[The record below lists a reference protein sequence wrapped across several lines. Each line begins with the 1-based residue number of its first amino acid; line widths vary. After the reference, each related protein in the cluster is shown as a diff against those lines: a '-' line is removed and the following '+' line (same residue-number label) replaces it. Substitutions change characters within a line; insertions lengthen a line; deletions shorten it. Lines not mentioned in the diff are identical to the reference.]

1 MAASSYQEKA
11 TLARRAVRYKRTRT
25 TGRQLQFSGVGA
37 KQKYCYCTS
46 SEPGLRGELPAKGA
60 ERVLKNAGQPKRFGA
75 QRQKSMRNWSIFTA
89 RFGGRE
95 IRIHLTFI
103 VLLLFLLL
111 VEVNRNGPR
120 VITRVVIITGLILLS
135 ALLHEFGHVWVSAR
149 QGFPI
154 KGFVLLPIGGLT
166 MGDPSIQE
174 ESARNLRKEI
184 SIALAGPLVNAV
196 LAGITAAA
204 LFAMGLAHTIRLTS
218 LVLTPAN
225 LVTSFFWINACLFV
239 VNLLPAFPLDGGRI
253 LRAVLA
259 RGMDFRLA
267 TRRAVTLGQVFAGI
281 FMLAG
286 AALNIQG
293 LMLIGFFIFVAAQME
308 ERTVMFQTVVEA
320 VQMEDIMLTEF
331 SVLSPADTL
340 EDALNKAVHCLQ
352 DDFPV
357 VSGGD
362 LVGVI
367 TRQTIVDRLR
377 AEGNGYVQAA
387 MSRAFEIASRTE
399 SLGSAFRKLTS
410 RGLSLIPVVDQ
421 ERLVGIVTLQHL
433 MHSMGLLNE
442 SRRLRR
448 QMEEQS

>member
-1 MAASSYQEKA
+1 
-11 TLARRAVRYKRTRT
+11 
-25 TGRQLQFSGVGA
+25 
-37 KQKYCYCTS
+37 
-46 SEPGLRGELPAKGA
+46 
-60 ERVLKNAGQPKRFGA
+60 
-75 QRQKSMRNWSIFTA
+75 MRNWTIFTV
-89 RFGGRE
+89 RSGGRE
-95 IRIHLTFI
+95 IRIHLTFV

-111 VEVNRNGPR
+111 VEVNRSGPR
-120 VITRVVIITGLILLS
+120 VITRVFIITGLILLS
-135 ALLHEFGHVWVSAR
+135 ALLHELGHVWVSAR

-154 KGFVLLPIGGLT
+154 KAFVLLPIGGLT
-166 MGDPSIQE
+166 MGDPALQE

-184 SIALAGPLVNAV
+184 LIAVAGPLVNAV
-196 LAGITAAA
+196 LAGLTTAV
-204 LFAMGLAHTIRLTS
+204 LLAMGTAHTLRLTPP
-218 LVLTPAN
+218 LVTPLN
-225 LVTSFFWINACLFV
+225 LVTSFFWINACLCA
-239 VNLLPAFPLDGGRI
+239 VNLLPAFPLDGGRM
-253 LRAVLA
+253 LRAILA
-259 RGMDFRLA
+259 RHMDFRLA
-267 TRRAVTLGQVFAGI
+267 TRRAVNLGQIFAGL

-286 AALNIQG
+286 AALNIQM
-293 LMLIGFFIFVAAQME
+293 LMLIGFFIFIAAQME
-308 ERTVMFQTVVEA
+308 ERTVMFQTVVET

-331 SVLSPADTL
+331 SILSPADTL
-340 EDALNKAVHCLQ
+340 EDALDKAVHCLQ

-377 AEGNGYVQAA
+377 AEGNGYVQGA

-448 QMEEQS
+448 RMEEGM

>member
-1 MAASSYQEKA
+1 M
-11 TLARRAVRYKRTRT
+11 
-25 TGRQLQFSGVGA
+25 
-37 KQKYCYCTS
+37 S
-46 SEPGLRGELPAKGA
+46 SELGLRGELPATGA
-60 ERVLKNAGQPKRFGA
+60 DVFRDRQCTVAVWSGA
-75 QRQKSMRNWSIFTA
+75 TNKTMRNWSVFTV

-95 IRIHLTFI
+95 IRIHLTFV

-111 VEVNRNGPR
+111 VEVSRSGPR
-120 VITRVVIITGLILLS
+120 VITRVFIITGLILLS
-135 ALLHEFGHVWVSAR
+135 AMLHEFGHVWVSTR

-166 MGDPSIQE
+166 MGDPSAQE

-184 SIALAGPLVNAV
+184 FIALAGPLVNAV
-196 LAGITAAA
+196 LAGVTAAF
-204 LFAMGLAHTIRLTS
+204 LLAMGAAGS
-218 LVLTPAN
+218 LRVKPPLVTPGN
-225 LVTSFFWINACLFV
+225 LITSFFWINACLLV
-239 VNLLPAFPLDGGRI
+239 VNLLPAYPLDGGRI
-253 LRAVLA
+253 LRAILS
-259 RGMDFRLA
+259 RRMDFRLA
-267 TRRAVTLGQVFAGI
+267 TRRAVSLGQIFAGL

-286 AALNIQG
+286 AALNIQW
-293 LMLIGFFIFVAAQME
+293 LMLIGFFIFIAAQME

-331 SVLSPADTL
+331 SILSPADTL

-357 VSGGD
+357 VRGGD

-377 AEGNGYVQAA
+377 AEGNGYVQGA
-387 MSRAFEIASRTE
+387 MSKAFEIASRTE

-448 QMEEQS
+448 RMEEQS

>member
-1 MAASSYQEKA
+1 
-11 TLARRAVRYKRTRT
+11 L
-25 TGRQLQFSGVGA
+25 
-37 KQKYCYCTS
+37 
-46 SEPGLRGELPAKGA
+46 
-60 ERVLKNAGQPKRFGA
+60 
-75 QRQKSMRNWSIFTA
+75 MRNWSIFTV

-95 IRIHLTFI
+95 IRIHLTFV

-111 VEVNRNGPR
+111 VEVNRSGPR
-120 VITRVVIITGLILLS
+120 VITRVFVITGLILLS
-135 ALLHEFGHVWVSAR
+135 AMLHEFGHVWVSAR

-154 KGFVLLPIGGLT
+154 KAFVLLPIGGLT
-166 MGDPSIQE
+166 MGDPSAQE

-196 LAGITAAA
+196 LAGLTAAV
-204 LFAMGLAHTIRLTS
+204 LFAMGTVGLRLKPP
-218 LVLTPAN
+218 LITPAN
-225 LVTSFFWINACLFV
+225 LVISFFWINACLCA

-259 RGMDFRLA
+259 RHMDFRLA
-267 TRRAVTLGQVFAGI
+267 TRRAVSLGQVFAGL

-286 AALNIQG
+286 AALNIQM
-293 LMLIGFFIFVAAQME
+293 LMLIGFFIFIAAQME
-308 ERTVMFQTVVEA
+308 ERTVMFQTVVET

-331 SVLSPADTL
+331 SILSPADTL

-357 VSGGD
+357 VRGGD

-377 AEGNGYVQAA
+377 AEGNGYVQGA
-387 MSRAFEIASRTE
+387 MSKAFEIASRTE

-448 QMEEQS
+448 RMDEQQ

>member
-1 MAASSYQEKA
+1 
-11 TLARRAVRYKRTRT
+11 
-25 TGRQLQFSGVGA
+25 
-37 KQKYCYCTS
+37 
-46 SEPGLRGELPAKGA
+46 
-60 ERVLKNAGQPKRFGA
+60 
-75 QRQKSMRNWSIFTA
+75 MRNWSIFTA

-95 IRIHLTFI
+95 IRIHLTFV

-111 VEVNRNGPR
+111 VEINRNGPR

-135 ALLHEFGHVWVSAR
+135 AMLHEFGHVWVSAR

-184 SIALAGPLVNAV
+184 FIALAGPLVNAV

-204 LFAMGLAHTIRLTS
+204 IFAMGMVHTIRLTS

-225 LVTSFFWINACLFV
+225 LITSFFWINTCLFV

-259 RGMDFRLA
+259 RRMDFPLA
-267 TRRAVTLGQVFAGI
+267 TRRAVSIAQIFAGL

-293 LMLIGFFIFVAAQME
+293 LMLIGFFIFIGAQME

-331 SVLSPADTL
+331 SMLSPADTL

-377 AEGNGYVQAA
+377 AEGNGYVQGA
-387 MSRAFEIASRTE
+387 MSKAFEIASRTE